1 MKPESGCNC
10 QALKKT
16 FVCWSRLP
24 RFCVA
29 TSLVS
34 TERSERRERERER
47 EREKM
52 ETGKPDGWSNL
63 HLAAGGPKEHSFSWS
78 CLLSLSMIIVTS
90 AHKTAP

>member
-1 MKPESGCNC
+1 MQLSSLEKN
-10 QALKKT
+10 
-16 FVCWSRLP
+16 
-24 RFCVA
+24 FCL
-29 TSLVS
+29 LVS
-34 TERSERRERERER
+34 LATILRCHQFGIHREVREEREGER